1 MLNFSSRDF
10 NTIIKSVKIRNIVY
24 IINTVFSCSDLD
36 LKRDEDTF
44 KCFED
49 RYRCIPTA
57 HNAITVL
64 NVTIS
69 GEWAEKKKGKKAHA
83 MQFNEARMEEGL

>member
-1 MLNFSSRDF
+1 M
-10 NTIIKSVKIRNIVY
+10 
-24 IINTVFSCSDLD
+24 FSCSDLD

-49 RYRCIPTA
+49 RYRCIPTV